1 MVNSLITST
10 HVLRIVL
17 LHKFYKRGINM
28 KEEMDGNMTIIL
40 SNSQRYF
47 FIQDI
52 SLGSHLDISGCN
64 SLLELFP
71 FVVIGG
77 AFGTVV
83 CGGRGGGGGNKGAS
97 GGEGIDNKRSCS
109 DTVSLESVICGFDF
123 SVLFSSCSSS
133 KEVAASL
140 LSWKNKT
147 KLDILS

>member
-1 MVNSLITST
+1 
-10 HVLRIVL
+10 
-17 LHKFYKRGINM
+17 M
-28 KEEMDGNMTIIL
+28 KEETDGNMTIIL
-40 SNSQRYF
+40 SNSHRSF

-52 SLGSHLDISGCN
+52 SLGSHLDIAGCN

-71 FVVIGG
+71 FAVTGG
-77 AFGTVV
+77 AFGTAV
-83 CGGRGGGGGNKGAS
+83 CGGKGGGGNKGAS

-140 LSWKNKT
+140 LS
-147 KLDILS
+147 